1 MDDWLER
8 QAPLDMAVA
17 NALIAATPEWWKS
30 ASLVADQVQESSQER
45 MTIVITSPDGQP
57 EPVSPTEEIYAGLY
71 ALADLFRER
80 GTMWCSASYSV
91 SQEENGHWKYSVQF
105 TY

>member
-1 MDDWLER
+1 MDEWLKK
-8 QAPLDMAVA
+8 QAPLDAAVA

-30 ASLVADQVQESSQER
+30 ASLVADREEHGSKER
-45 MTIVITSPDGQP
+45 MTIVITAPDGLP
-57 EPVSPTEEIYAGLY
+57 ERISPTEEIYSSLY

-80 GTMWCSASYSV
+80 GTVWRSASCSV
-91 SQEENGHWKYSVQF
+91 DQTEGGDWKYSVQF

>member
-8 QAPLDMAVA
+8 QAPLDLAVA
-17 NALIAATPEWWKS
+17 NALIAATPEWWSS
-30 ASLVADQVQESSQER
+30 ATLVADREQRGSQEQ
-45 MTIVITSPDGQP
+45 MTIVITSPEGLP
-57 EPVSPTEEIYAGLY
+57 EPISPTEEIYSSLY

-80 GTMWCSASYSV
+80 GTVWRSALYSV
-91 SQEENGHWKYSVQF
+91 KQTEGGDWKYSVQF

>member
-1 MDDWLER
+1 MDEWLER
-8 QAPLDMAVA
+8 RAPLDAAVA
-17 NALIAATPEWWKS
+17 NALIAATPEWWKA
-30 ASLVADQVQESSQER
+30 ASLVADREQEGSHER

-57 EPVSPTEEIYAGLY
+57 EPVSPTEEIYASLY

-80 GTMWCSASYSV
+80 GTIWRSASYSV
-91 SQEENGHWKYSVQF
+91 SQEENGDWRYSVQF

>member
-1 MDDWLER
+1 MDHWLER

-17 NALIAATPEWWKS
+17 NALIAATPEWWKL
-30 ASLVADQVQESSQER
+30 ASLVADREQKGPQER
-45 MTIVITSPDGQP
+45 MTIIITSPDGQP
-57 EPVSPTEEIYAGLY
+57 EPVSPTEEIYASLY

-80 GTMWCSASYSV
+80 ETIWRSASYSV
-91 SQEENGHWKYSVQF
+91 RLEEDGDWKYSVQL

>member
-8 QAPLDMAVA
+8 QAPLDLTVA
-17 NALIAATPEWWKS
+17 NALIAATPDWWSS
-30 ASLVADQVQESSQER
+30 ATLVADREQHGSQEL
-45 MTIVITSPDGQP
+45 MTIVITSPDGLP
-57 EPVSPTEEIYAGLY
+57 EPISPTEEIYSSLY

-80 GTMWCSASYSV
+80 GTVWRSASYSV
-91 SQEENGHWKYSVQF
+91 NQTEGGDWKYSVQF

>member
-8 QAPLDMAVA
+8 QATLDLAVA
-17 NALIAATPEWWKS
+17 NALIAATPEWWNS
-30 ASLVADQVQESSQER
+30 ATLVADREQHGSQEQ
-45 MTIVITSPDGQP
+45 MTIVITSPDGLP
-57 EPVSPTEEIYAGLY
+57 EPISPTEEIYSSLY

-80 GTMWCSASYSV
+80 GTVWHSASYSV
-91 SQEENGHWKYSVQF
+91 NQTEGGDWKYSVQF